1 METINWGILGTGHI
15 AQQFANALTFIPD
28 AKLLAVASRGV
39 DDNQSKGTN
48 KAYHFARRFRASRHY
63 NSYEELVADKDIDIV
78 YIATPN
84 TVHKEN
90 CLLCLTAGKAVLCE
104 KPFTL
109 NAKEAKEVIEL
120 AREKNLFCMEA
131 MWTRF
136 LPVVQHA
143 RQLLHDGLIGE
154 IKMFTAS
161 FGIMI
166 PPQPLDRHYNPQLGG
181 GALLDIGVYPISLS
195 HYFLGTPASLSSQVF
210 MGNTQVDEQSSLVFH
225 YDNGALATLSSSFLT
240 QLANEIII
248 AGTQGEIKIHAP
260 IYRPEQLTLT
270 PFSQPKPT
278 THSPSRL
285 AFLKQIKWLKKAY
298 RILIRLKQES
308 RTLTLSYQGNGYHY
322 QAVEAMNCLRQ
333 GKIESSIMP
342 LDETLAIMQ
351 TLDMIRSQW
360 QFQYPNEV

>member
-1 METINWGILGTGHI
+1 METINWGILGTGYI
-15 AQQFANALTFIPD
+15 AQEFAQALNSIPE
-28 AKLLAVASRGV
+28 AKLLAVASRGL
-39 DDNQSKGTN
+39 GTGKQRD
-48 KAYHFARRFRASRHY
+48 KAYSFARRFRVPRHY
-63 NSYEELVADKDIDIV
+63 NSYEALAADKEIDIV

-84 TVHKEN
+84 TAHKEN

-109 NAKEAKEVIEL
+109 NAQEAKEVIEL

-136 LPVVQHA
+136 LPVIQHA
-143 RQLLHDGLIGE
+143 RQLLRDNLIGE
-154 IKMFTAS
+154 IKMLTAS
-161 FGIMI
+161 FGII
-166 PPQPLDRHYNPQLGG
+166 VPPQPLERHYNPQLGG
-181 GALLDIGVYPISLS
+181 GALLDIGIYPISLA
-195 HYFLGTPASLSSQVF
+195 HYFLGPPTGLISQGI

-270 PFSQPKPT
+270 PFSQPKPA
-278 THSPSRL
+278 THTSSNL
-285 AFLKQIKWLKKAY
+285 AFLKKIKWLKKAY
-298 RILIRLKQES
+298 HVFTRLKQES
-308 RTLTLSYQGNGYHY
+308 RTLTLTYQGNGYHY
-322 QAVEAMNCLRQ
+322 QAIEAMNCLRL
-333 GKIESSIMP
+333 GKIESHIMP

-351 TLDMIRSQW
+351 TLDNIRSQW
-360 QFQYPNEV
+360 QFKYPNEV